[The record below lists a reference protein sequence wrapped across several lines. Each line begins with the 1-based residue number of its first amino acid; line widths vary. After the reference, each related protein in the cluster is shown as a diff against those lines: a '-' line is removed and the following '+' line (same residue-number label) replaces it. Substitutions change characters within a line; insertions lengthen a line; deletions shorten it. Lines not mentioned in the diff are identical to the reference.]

1 MKLYSGKYQLVNYEY
16 FLLKNANMELL
27 TCKQSSLETISCQ
40 RSQNHNR
47 DQPKFGC
54 ESFPEAREKCENSG
68 LKLNRFE
75 VLKTPSKWLDSK
87 VEHIL
92 IQH

>member
-1 MKLYSGKYQLVNYEY
+1 MKLYSGKHQLANYEY

-47 DQPKFGC
+47 DQPKFASAADVSKNDF
-54 ESFPEAREKCENSG
+54 ETKRQIKEPPLKSSSRKFKDNQYISSFVKRY
-68 LKLNRFE
+68 
-75 VLKTPSKWLDSK
+75 V
-87 VEHIL
+87 
-92 IQH
+92 